1 MTLAYQVATAL
12 SVLVFLF
19 YGAAVLFA
27 KGMKDEFERFGL
39 SQLRL
44 LTGAL
49 ELLGA
54 LGLVVGQFI
63 PEVVVLAGGGLT
75 LLMALGTLTRIRVRD
90 SLLETLP
97 AVILGLVNAYIVWYA
112 LGGPRQ

>member
-1 MTLAYQVATAL
+1 MTLAYQIATAL
-12 SVLVFLF
+12 SVLVFLV

-27 KGMKDEFERFGL
+27 EGMKDEFERFGL

-44 LTGAL
+44 LTGVL

-54 LGLVVGQFI
+54 LGLVAGQFI
-63 PEVVVLAGGGLT
+63 PGLVVLSAGGLT
-75 LLMALGTLTRIRVRD
+75 LLMVLGTLTRIRVRD

-97 AVILGLVNAYIVWYA
+97 AVILGVVNAYIVWYA
-112 LGGPRQ
+112 LGGPRP

>member
-1 MTLAYQVATAL
+1 
-12 SVLVFLF
+12 
-19 YGAAVLFA
+19 
-27 KGMKDEFERFGL
+27 
-39 SQLRL
+39 
-44 LTGAL
+44 
-49 ELLGA
+49 
-54 LGLVVGQFI
+54 VVGQFI